1 MAIPFSAPDKGFFID
16 INEYLIE
23 HFPMLNWKARNA
35 IGTLCEKD
43 SDFNLD
49 PIYEQI
55 DQWVIIYA
63 KSKGIE
69 VPIVKSSKYESKTTS
84 TL

>member
-1 MAIPFSAPDKGFFID
+1 MGISIDQPDKGFFID

-43 SDFNLD
+43 PDFDLK
-49 PIYEQI
+49 PIYDQI
-55 DQWVIIYA
+55 DQWVITYA
-63 KSKGIE
+63 NSKGIE
-69 VPIVKSSKYESKTTS
+69 VPIVKSSEYESKTTS